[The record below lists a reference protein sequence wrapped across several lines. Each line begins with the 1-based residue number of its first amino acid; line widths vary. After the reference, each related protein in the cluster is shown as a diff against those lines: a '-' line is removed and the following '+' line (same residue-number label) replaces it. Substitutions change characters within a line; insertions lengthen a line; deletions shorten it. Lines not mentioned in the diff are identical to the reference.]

1 MNDLFRALFGGQL
14 PEALCHSIKHRRSLY
29 SFIGGLAQTQADGTP
44 HMNESLKHT
53 PMSRTL
59 HYNIKS
65 EEVMHVIERI

>member
-14 PEALCHSIKHRRSLY
+14 PEALCL
-29 SFIGGLAQTQADGTP
+29 GGLAQTQADGTP
-44 HMNESLKHT
+44 HMNESLKHA

-65 EEVMHVIERI
+65 EEVMHVIECI